1 MGTMSAVSLAPHAL
15 RLRVSEEPR
24 ADGLSSERVVETKV
38 AANGLQGPGPVS
50 GLMGGAHDEQ
60 SGQWTEHG
68 GGAAGC
74 PLPAETSCQVC
85 WAPLKALGMCTGH
98 RLLLLSPPFSVS
110 GVLGGRSAVLAACT
124 MLAASCVVNSG
135 TVPLPFASSSP
146 TPLLSALWLP
156 GLHPHFPAWPDLH
169 PLWYSCPVPRPQGP
183 SSIPS
188 PVAGSTPPFSEVV
201 MGVRQGSSVNAG
213 HFNS

>member
-68 GGAAGC
+68 GGAAGR
-74 PLPAETSCQVC
+74 PLPTET
-85 WAPLKALGMCTGH
+85 LALQGARCLP
-98 RLLLLSPPFSVS
+98 RQAA
-110 GVLGGRSAVLAACT
+110 RSA
-124 MLAASCVVNSG
+124 G
-135 TVPLPFASSSP
+135 
-146 TPLLSALWLP
+146 
-156 GLHPHFPAWPDLH
+156 
-169 PLWYSCPVPRPQGP
+169 PR
-183 SSIPS
+183 
-188 PVAGSTPPFSEVV
+188 
-201 MGVRQGSSVNAG
+201 
-213 HFNS
+213 